1 MLQELEWT
9 IRGETVGG
17 SGQPSDELLEVKLQT
32 DLRGSSYHALRRVK
46 CQLQRGVL
54 TLRGQVPSHYHK
66 QVAQVLARSRLG
78 GVGLV
83 RNKLEVAT
91 DVPRG

>member
-1 MLQELEWT
+1 MLQELKWT
-9 IRGETVGG
+9 IRGVTVGG
-17 SGQPSDELLEVKLQT
+17 SGQPSGELLEAKLQA

-46 CQLQRGVL
+46 CQLQRGVV

-66 QVAQVLARSRLG
+66 KVAQVLARSRLG
-78 GVGLV
+78 GVALV

-91 DVPRG
+91 DAPLG

>member
-1 MLQELEWT
+1 MLQQLEGT
-9 IRGETVGG
+9 NRGETVGG
-17 SGQPSDELLEVKLQT
+17 SGQPSDELLEAKLQA

-46 CQLQRGVL
+46 CQLQRGVV
-54 TLRGQVPSHYHK
+54 TLRGQVPSYYHK

-78 GVGLV
+78 GVALV

>member
-1 MLQELEWT
+1 MLQEREWT
-9 IRGETVGG
+9 IPGQTVGG
-17 SGQPSDELLEVKLQT
+17 SGQPSDELVEAQLQA

-54 TLRGQVPSHYHK
+54 TLRGQVPSRYHK
-66 QVAQVLARSRLG
+66 KVAQVLARSRLG
-78 GVGLV
+78 GVALV

-91 DVPRG
+91 DASRG